1 MKSSDP
7 RAFSP
12 FSIVASVPC
21 STTLPHGGIVVSY
34 ALDKQALDYSGGMF
48 ERAGHKEGATTRT
61 YEHSLLVIHDKDVD
75 LRALHA
81 LNTLVIA
88 APSVASRLVALY
100 ETRGRVT
107 FWLERLLEF
116 DLDAAHCACMAPGLR
131 DQWAPELREL
141 SVIDAHEFADGFTAR
156 VTTPDD
162 RLDEQLEEGV
172 ALDELDRAV
181 LEVGKI
187 FPIGW
192 ASRATVRK

>member
-12 FSIVASVPC
+12 FFIVASVPR
-21 STTLPHGGIVVSY
+21 SSTLPNGGLVVSY
-34 ALDKQALDYSGGMF
+34 ALDKQALDDSGGMF
-48 ERAGHKEGATTRT
+48 ERVGHKEGVTTRT
-61 YEHSLLVIHDKDVD
+61 YRHSVLVMHDKDQD
-75 LRALHA
+75 LRSLHA
-81 LNTLVIA
+81 LNTLVAA

-100 ETRGRVT
+100 ESRGRVT

-116 DLDAAHCACMAPGLR
+116 DLGAAHCACMAPELR
-131 DQWAPELREL
+131 DQWTPELREL
-141 SVIDAHEFADGFTAR
+141 SVISAHEFADGFTAR

-162 RLDEQLEEGV
+162 RLDEQLDDGV

-192 ASRATVRK
+192 ASRAKVST